1 MSSTERVS
9 SPNRAQSLAIDSRL
23 KQDPVDSVWSEDS
36 NSFGAKND
44 VAPELALLRSIATRT
59 ISGSSV
65 EQVTSTVSILND
77 LIPGI
82 EGCLI
87 LLFTPTEHQLKP
99 HVALNLSREFIVA
112 LERNEQKTHIMATVI
127 RHIKPTTQLYIPGN
141 KQFRFLWSAAE
152 REGIRTLWFIPWH
165 DRDGSLL
172 GLFLFTS
179 SQHFSPTRQ
188 AVASVTLLI
197 DWLSMAV
204 RETRAAGQYR
214 DQSYSPATNKDTS
227 LPPKSIGYT
236 EPNVVS
242 VLSHELL
249 SPLTLIK
256 GYAATMLQLSDVIT
270 GAQREH
276 YCQGIESATNKVIR
290 LLENLRDISQLE
302 ESNPRL
308 LVERTPLADLL
319 REATSEIQN
328 QTTKHVLKLRL
339 PRTLPALEIDRQK
352 IFQVVTNLL
361 GNAVKYSPQGGD
373 IEVTARQVQSEEK
386 LREVLG
392 EAFALKTP
400 CVIVSVSDRGA
411 GIPEGDLERIFDK
424 FYRVDSRLTRA
435 TPGAGLGLYI
445 CKMIVAAHG
454 GHIWARST
462 PGSGSTFFFSLPL
475 Y

>member
-1 MSSTERVS
+1 
-9 SPNRAQSLAIDSRL
+9 
-23 KQDPVDSVWSEDS
+23 
-36 NSFGAKND
+36 
-44 VAPELALLRSIATRT
+44 
-59 ISGSSV
+59 
-65 EQVTSTVSILND
+65 
-77 LIPGI
+77 
-82 EGCLI
+82 
-87 LLFTPTEHQLKP
+87 
-99 HVALNLSREFIVA
+99 
-112 LERNEQKTHIMATVI
+112 
-127 RHIKPTTQLYIPGN
+127 
-141 KQFRFLWSAAE
+141 
-152 REGIRTLWFIPWH
+152 
-165 DRDGSLL
+165 
-172 GLFLFTS
+172 
-179 SQHFSPTRQ
+179 
-188 AVASVTLLI
+188 
-197 DWLSMAV
+197 MAV